1 MEIKYKVWFEKDGKV
16 IFGSGRRELL
26 RAVDEYNSLNAAAKH
41 LNMSYRAA
49 WGRIRASEERLGMK
63 LVEPHPSGRALHL
76 TDEARALLIM
86 FDKLEWEMRDIAKKT
101 SKELR
106 LMNKVEAASPSDK
119 HGT

>member
-26 RAVDEYNSLNAAAKH
+26 RAVDTYNSLHAAAKH

-49 WGRIRASEERLGMK
+49 WGRLRASEARLGMK

-76 TDEARALLIM
+76 TVEARTLLKRFDELDREISALVRKTTREVVVA
-86 FDKLEWEMRDIAKKT
+86 DKTAQTHLNQK
-101 SKELR
+101 
-106 LMNKVEAASPSDK
+106 
-119 HGT
+119 

>member
-26 RAVDEYNSLNAAAKH
+26 RAVDMYNSLHAAAKH

-49 WGRIRASEERLGMK
+49 WGRIRASEERLGIR

-76 TDEARALLIM
+76 TAEARTLLKK
-86 FDKLEWEMRDIAKKT
+86 FDELDRKINDLVQET
-101 SKELR
+101 S
-106 LMNKVEAASPSDK
+106 
-119 HGT
+119 